1 MKPEVIRLT
10 ADAADRGQRVD
21 QFLAHKLPS
30 LSRSR
35 VQALI
40 AEGQVSLDQE
50 PTRPSHRL
58 KGGEALELVLA
69 PPVPA
74 EPQAEAL
81 PLRVLFQD
89 KDLLVLDKAAGM
101 VVHPG
106 AGHAR
111 GTLVNALLHHVTD
124 LQGIGGTLRPGLV
137 HRLDKDTSGLLVVAK
152 NEHALK
158 ALQDAFR
165 SREVEKTYLALVV
178 GQPPDTGTIRTLYG
192 RHPTQRVRFSGKVAR
207 GKPAVTHYRV
217 VERLGDLALVEVK
230 LETGRTHQIRV
241 HLAEAGFPLVSDALY
256 GPKKAQRKE
265 LIGRQ
270 ALHAAKL
277 AFRHPRTAKSMAF
290 EAPLPDDFQAALR
303 ALRG

>member
-1 MKPEVIRLT
+1 VKPEVVRVT
-10 ADAADRGQRVD
+10 ADDAARGQRVD
-21 QFLAHKLPS
+21 QLLASRVPS

-35 VQALI
+35 VQGLI
-40 AEGQVSLDQE
+40 EAGAVTVDGQ
-50 PTRPSHRL
+50 PTRASHRL
-58 KGGEALELVLA
+58 KGTEAIEFVIA
-69 PPVPA
+69 PPEPA

-106 AGHAR
+106 AGHAT

-137 HRLDKDTSGLLVVAK
+137 HRLDKDTSGVLVVAK
-152 NEHALK
+152 NEKTLT
-158 ALQDAFR
+158 ALQDAFK
-165 SREVEKTYLALVV
+165 SREVEKVYLALVV
-178 GQPPDTGTIRTLYG
+178 GQPPAEGTIRTLYG
-192 RHPTQRVRFSGKVAR
+192 RHPTQRVRFTGKVKT
-207 GKPAVTHYRV
+207 GKTAVTHYRV
-217 VERLGDLALVEVK
+217 QERFDGLALVEVT

-256 GPKKAQRKE
+256 GPKKAQRPE

-270 ALHAAKL
+270 ALHAARL
-277 AFRHPRTAKSMAF
+277 SFHHPRTKKALTF
-290 EAPLPDDFQAALR
+290 EAELPPDFAR
-303 ALRG
+303 ALQTLRG